1 MDVSIA
7 ITRSFSQQIRA
18 GAANVYRRGLH
29 MRQLALFSVAVLL
42 SGCGDGGSHG
52 GGAGGAA
59 PGGLGGD
66 TGGSGGSV
74 SGGSGGSAGSSGG
87 SGGSA
92 GSGGAIGGAGG
103 AAGASGSGGGTGGAS
118 ADAGAADGS
127 SADGPPN
134 ADPGPG
140 LFPIPPGMTQIFDG
154 KTLNGWT
161 GSTAIWSVN
170 PETMSIHGKTGGPGG
185 QLLKS
190 AGDYDD
196 FRLVVTERA
205 VATTNHMGIC
215 FWGTRPGNGY
225 GGCIDLIPPSG
236 AIWDYG
242 GGGMVDNQG
251 VGSANN
257 PIKFMWH
264 QVEILATASTGEMLV
279 AVNGKQ
285 TTNYKKAGRGRKGP
299 IGFQAHAGA
308 SDQEYKDVWV
318 EVAPKEHRLLTLKP

>member
-1 MDVSIA
+1 
-7 ITRSFSQQIRA
+7 
-18 GAANVYRRGLH
+18 
-29 MRQLALFSVAVLL
+29 MRQIALFLAVLL
-42 SGCGDGGSHG
+42 AGCSGGGTPMGGSG
-52 GGAGGAA
+52 GVSGSGGN
-59 PGGLGGD
+59 D

-74 SGGSGGSAGSSGG
+74 TGGSGGGSGGGGSGGGGSGGSAGASGSGGSAGSSG
-87 SGGSA
+87 SGGS
-92 GSGGAIGGAGG
+92 
-103 AAGASGSGGGTGGAS
+103 AGASGSGGTTADAS
-118 ADAGAADGS
+118 APDASPGDGGV
-127 SADGPPN
+127 AN
-134 ADPGPG
+134 PGPSQ
-140 LFPIPPGMTQIFDG
+140 FPIPPGMTPIFDG

-161 GSTAIWSVN
+161 GSTAIWSVDA
-170 PETMSIHGKTGGPGG
+170 ETMSIHGKTNNGG

-205 VATTNHMGIC
+205 VATMNHMGIC

-225 GGCIDLIPPSG
+225 GGCIDVIPPSG
-236 AIWDYG
+236 SMWDYG
-242 GGGMVDNQG
+242 GGGQVPNQG

-264 QVEILATASTGEMLV
+264 QVEILATGSTGEILV

-285 TTNYKKAGRGRKGP
+285 TSNYKKAGRGRKGP

-308 SDQEYKDVWV
+308 SDQEYKDVYV